1 MIVTTPVRED
11 FQNPPIM
18 EVRGSGET
26 LPLDTRAMESALEL
40 RIGPAYWAQWF
51 EGKIRWRRDNAA
63 VYLGVANGFVAKWIR
78 QKFIQDITA
87 VAGHILGCGTP
98 VEIEIRSDLSAVD
111 ALPAG
116 TLPAVLK
123 ATGAV
128 PAALPTAAGTAL
140 NPRFVLEDFIPGGG
154 NQLAYHAACRAAE
167 ESERKYNPLF
177 IHGHCGLGK
186 THLLQGICHRFA
198 RLHPTKRWLY
208 MTGEQFTNEFLEA
221 IKHNRMEQFRRRLRQ
236 ADLLAL
242 DDIHFLAR
250 KLRTQEEFLHTFIQV
265 DSHSRQIVLASDC
278 PPREIESMIESLTSR
293 FVSGMVI
300 RVDAPDMATRL
311 AILRKMA
318 ICRKWNLPDTTLAR
332 LAQEPVA
339 TVRDL
344 EGLAHRM
351 IARNEWP
358 SNSNSGS
365 NSGFRA
371 APASDQM
378 VREICDRY
386 KPVAPVSSDTIV
398 RAVAEYFSLTPQDI
412 LGQDRRRLMTQARG
426 IAMQLAR
433 QHSGMSFPDI
443 GRAMGKRNHSTV
455 IGACRRIEA
464 QMAAGEVIDWQTATG
479 LRRESVCDTM
489 HHLGNQIHRPV

>member
-1 MIVTTPVRED
+1 MIVTAPVRED
-11 FQNPPIM
+11 IEHPQIN
-18 EVRGSGET
+18 EVHHPVET
-26 LPLDTRAMESALEL
+26 PPLDTRAMECALES
-40 RIGPAYWAQWF
+40 RIGQAHWAQWF
-51 EGKIRWRRDNAA
+51 DGKIRWRRDNTA
-63 VYLGVANGFVAKWIR
+63 VYLGVANGFIAKWIR

-87 VAGHILGCGTP
+87 VTDHILGCGTP
-98 VEIEIRSDLSAVD
+98 VEIEIRSDLSATQH
-111 ALPAG
+111 LPAG

-123 ATGAV
+123 ATGAA
-128 PAALPTAAGTAL
+128 PAVLPTAAGTAL
-140 NPRFVLEDFIPGGG
+140 NPRFVLEDFIPGTG
-154 NQLAYHAACRAAE
+154 NQLAYHAACSAAE
-167 ESERKYNPLF
+167 EPERKFNPLF

-198 RLHPTKRWLY
+198 RLYPAKRWLY

-265 DSHSRQIVLASDC
+265 DSHSRQIILASDC

-318 ICRKWNLPDTTLAR
+318 VRRKWNLPDATLVR

-358 SNSNSGS
+358 RSSSSGPD
-365 NSGFRA
+365 SGT
-371 APASDQM
+371 APASDQI

-398 RAVAEYFSLTPQDI
+398 RAVAEYFNLTPQDI

-464 QMAAGEVIDWQTATG
+464 QMAAGEVIDWQTAAG
-479 LRRESVCDTM
+479 MRRESVSDTM
-489 HHLGNQIHRPV
+489 RHLGSQIHRPV

>member
-1 MIVTTPVRED
+1 MIVTAPVREEIEHLQID
-11 FQNPPIM
+11 
-18 EVRGSGET
+18 EVTGPVET
-26 LPLDTRAMESALEL
+26 PPLDTRAIETALEL
-40 RIGPAYWAQWF
+40 RIGQAHWAQWF
-51 EGKIRWRRDNAA
+51 DGKIRWQRDTAA
-63 VYLGVANGFVAKWIR
+63 VYLGVANVFVAKWIR
-78 QKFIQDITA
+78 QKFMPDITA

-98 VEIEIRSDLSAVD
+98 VEIEIRSDLSAAD
-111 ALPAG
+111 SPAIG
-116 TLPAVLK
+116 TLPPILK
-123 ATGAV
+123 PVGAAPTV
-128 PAALPTAAGTAL
+128 SPASAGTIL

-154 NQLAYHAACRAAE
+154 NQMAYHAACRAAE
-167 ESERKYNPLF
+167 ESERKYDPLF

-242 DDIHFLAR
+242 DDIHFLTR

-265 DSHSRQIVLASDC
+265 DSHNRQIVLASDC

-318 ICRKWNLPDTTLAR
+318 ARRKWNLPDATLAR

-358 SNSNSGS
+358 SGA
-365 NSGFRA
+365 GA

-386 KPVAPVSSDTIV
+386 KPVAPVSSDSIV
-398 RAVAEYFSLTPQDI
+398 RAVAEHFSLTPQDI

-464 QMAAGEVIDWQTATG
+464 QMAAGEVIDWQTAAG
-479 LRRESVCDTM
+479 MRRESVSDIM